1 MAVKN
6 FREDIDIKRS
16 GKVATAA
23 PGSAGPVF
31 SRGDIRTMQKDL
43 ELVRSHLA
51 AEPGVAPVG
60 PKIKPANFK
69 VLAEEGPKT
78 ILSEGLFKKAP
89 LMAAE
94 PVAKLASKAVV
105 AKAVTRPVPAKPVK
119 ADKRSRPVPSMA
131 ELAPM
136 PMRAHITFFHV
147 LLESLLSLAFLILL
161 LASVGYYWFVIRD
174 TESLLTQI
182 PINIVF
188 RPTVPAEAP
197 PIATEPEQ
205 PVMEEPIE
213 PQPEPVPSIF
223 MPLIDVSRTA
233 DLVLGAGL
241 TDNINDATAG
251 VIIAPGEFV
260 ALRYIN
266 DAGEDLGPA
275 EILALL
281 NITNPCDGECVLA
294 DLTPL
299 LYMEQS
305 GARRLGLI
313 FRVAPENQIA
323 ATWPRELIPFAVKV
337 LGVDAPVNPV
347 FTEATYRDLTLEFIN
362 LLPEGALDVIMNSA
376 QDIVGVMT
384 SKESALALADLM
396 SALVGV
402 GDKPAL

>member
-23 PGSAGPVF
+23 PGSAGLVF
-31 SRGDIRTMQKDL
+31 SCGDIRTMQKDL

-51 AEPGVAPVG
+51 AAPGATPIES
-60 PKIKPANFK
+60 KSKPANFR

-94 PVAKLASKAVV
+94 PIMKPASKAAV
-105 AKAVTRPVPAKPVK
+105 AAKIIKKPVAVKAVKHSKLTP
-119 ADKRSRPVPSMA
+119 
-131 ELAPM
+131 PM
-136 PMRAHITFFHV
+136 GDLQPRAHITFFHV

-161 LASVGYYWFVIRD
+161 LAAAGYYWFVIRD

-188 RPTVPAEAP
+188 KPNAPAETP

-233 DLVLGAGL
+233 DLVLGEGL
-241 TDNINDATAG
+241 ADDINEATAE
-251 VIIAPGEFV
+251 VVIAPGEFV
-260 ALRYIN
+260 ALRFIN
-266 DAGEDLGPA
+266 DAGEDVDPA

-281 NITNPCDGECVLA
+281 NIANPCGGECVLA

-313 FRVAPENQIA
+313 FRVAPENQIST
-323 ATWPRELIPFAVKV
+323 TWPQELIPFAVKV
-337 LGVDAPVNPV
+337 LGVDAPASAV
-347 FTEATYRDLTLEFIN
+347 FTEVTHKALTLKFLN
-362 LLPEGALDVIMNSA
+362 LSFDGALDVITTPA